1 MHLLAL
7 AIFVLP
13 VLLFGGCSQSQTEP
27 PVVNSAPVQTS
38 TTLADVLTA
47 QPVDVQAR
55 YQYRNPQTTLEFVGV
70 KPGMT
75 VVEALPGGGWY
86 SKILLAYLGNEGH
99 LIGVNYAQDL
109 WANFPFANEEYLA
122 NMAAW
127 PTTWPQGAQAW
138 RGADSASVSAFVFGD
153 VAEERKGTV
162 DAVLF
167 VRALHNMARFEE
179 KTPFLHN
186 ALVDAYDLLK
196 PGGIVGIVQHEARV
210 GTPDAWANG
219 SAGYLKRS
227 KVIAAMQ
234 QVGFE
239 YNGASDVNANSLD
252 QPTTEDVVWRLP
264 PSFAGSKDNPEHKA
278 AMVAVGESNR
288 MTLKFTKPG

>member
-1 MHLLAL
+1 MRLPAF

-13 VLLFGGCSQSQTEP
+13 VLLLAGCTQSQTEP
-27 PVVNSAPVQTS
+27 PVVDSVPTQTS
-38 TTLADVLTA
+38 STLADVLAA
-47 QPVDVQAR
+47 QPAETQAR
-55 YQYRNPQTTLEFVGV
+55 YQYRNPQATLEFVGV
-70 KPGMT
+70 QPGMT

-86 SKILLAYLGNEGH
+86 SKILLEYLGNEGH

-109 WANFPFANEEYLA
+109 WGNFPFANEEYLA

-138 RGADSASVSAFVFGD
+138 RGADSAGVSAFVFGN

-210 GTPDAWANG
+210 DTPDAWANG

-227 KVIAAMQ
+227 KVIAAME

-239 YNGASDVNANSLD
+239 YNGASDINANGLD
-252 QPTTEDVVWRLP
+252 QPTTDDVVWRLP
-264 PSFAGSKDNPEHKA
+264 PSFAGSKDNPELKA

-288 MTLKFTKPG
+288 MTLKFTKPS